1 MGFNFR
7 GGDRDQAF
15 LMPPSV
21 AEWLPEGHLAW
32 FVVDTV
38 AVLDLGGFYA
48 RYRAD
53 GRGGAAY
60 DPAMMVALLV
70 YAYCVGDRSSR
81 VIERRLVED
90 VAYRVVAGNA
100 RIDHATIARFRAEN
114 EEPLAGLF
122 TQVLA
127 LCAAA
132 GMVRVGLVAVDG
144 TKLAAD
150 AAGTRN
156 MTDERLERAIRA
168 EVARILGE
176 AAALD
181 QAEDERFEEA
191 QGDELPAELAQRS
204 TRLARLR
211 EAKARLAAAQAERDA
226 QADAKAARAEADRL
240 AGRKRRGRAPKLDPQ
255 QKPLLI
261 NVTDLDSKAMK
272 TAHGFLQ
279 GYNAQ
284 AVATTAQVIIAAE
297 LTNRAVDVNE
307 LAPTL
312 AAAEA
317 NLAAAGVSEPIG
329 TLVAD
334 AGYYS
339 TANATLDTAT
349 DVLIATSKF
358 RKLPTTAPQ
367 PAPAGRLGA
376 DIDAENAERAATLDA
391 LLTRVERGELTLT
404 AAAAQA
410 GISRTHASGQRARWR
425 VQGIAAL
432 VRKRAPDGQHRETKV
447 THERAVHLQ
456 MQARLATE
464 EGRALYRKRSP
475 TIEPIFGQIKHAR
488 AITRFQR
495 RGLAA
500 CDAEWKLIAA
510 THNLL
515 KLRRHNLAPT
525 L

>member
-7 GGDRDQAF
+7 GVNREQGF
-15 LMPPSV
+15 LLPPSV

-32 FVVDTV
+32 FVLDTV
-38 AVLDLGGFYA
+38 AELDLGGFLE

-60 DPAMMVALLV
+60 DPAIMVALVL

-90 VAYRVVAGNA
+90 VAYRVVAANA
-100 RIDHATIARFRAEN
+100 RIDHATIARFRAEH
-114 EEPLAGLF
+114 EDAIGGLF

-127 LCAAA
+127 VCAAA
-132 GMVRVGLVAVDG
+132 GMVRVGVVALDG
-144 TKLAAD
+144 TKMAAN

-156 MTDERLERAIRA
+156 MSDERLERTIRA

-176 AAALD
+176 AAAID
-181 QAEDERFEEA
+181 AAEDA
-191 QGDELPAELAQRS
+191 QFGDTRGDELPPELASRA

-211 EAKARLAAAQAERDA
+211 AAKAQLDAAQADRDA
-226 QADAKAARAEADRL
+226 QADAQAARQEADRM
-240 AGRKRRGRAPKLDPQ
+240 AGRKRRGRPRIHDPKQ
-255 QKPLLI
+255 RPLLV

-272 TAHGFLQ
+272 TARGFVQ

-284 AVATTAQVIIAAE
+284 AVATTDQVIIAAE
-297 LTNRAVDVNE
+297 LTNHPADMGE
-307 LAPTL
+307 LAPSF

-317 NLAAAGVSEPIG
+317 NLVAAGVSEPIG

-339 TANATLDTAT
+339 TANATLPTST
-349 DVLIATSKF
+349 EVLIATAKF
-358 RKLPTTAPQ
+358 RDLPTTVEPTVDS
-367 PAPAGRLGA
+367 GRRLSA
-376 DIDAENAERAATLDA
+376 VARK
-391 LLTRVERGELTLT
+391 
-404 AAAAQA
+404 
-410 GISRTHASGQRARWR
+410 HA
-425 VQGIAAL
+425 
-432 VRKRAPDGQHRETKV
+432 VR
-447 THERAVHLQ
+447 LQ
-456 MQARLATE
+456 MQARLATD
-464 EGRALYRKRSP
+464 EGRALYRQRSP
-475 TIEPIFGQIKHAR
+475 AIEPIFGQIKHGR
-488 AITRFQR
+488 AMGRFQR

-500 CDAEWKLIAA
+500 CTSEWKLIAA

-515 KLRRHNLAPT
+515 NLRRYTLAVA